1 MERIDCRGIWYKKM
15 GGEVIDLGNPPSMEE
30 IIASQPDVI
39 FLIYKSNSDIYVK
52 NEFMQ
57 NRIYNSLPAVK
68 DRRVYL
74 LPLTFS
80 YNSGVKTLDALKVME
95 RNF

>member
-1 MERIDCRGIWYKKM
+1 MERIDYRGIWYKKM
-15 GGEVIDLGNPPSMEE
+15 GGEVIDWGNPPSMEE
-30 IIASQPDVI
+30 IIESQPDVI
-39 FLIYKSNSDIYVK
+39 FLIYKSNSDICVK

-68 DRRVYL
+68 DRRVDL
-74 LPLTFS
+74 LPLTFA

>member
-1 MERIDCRGIWYKKM
+1 M

-39 FLIYKSNSDIYVK
+39 FLIYKSNSDICVK

-68 DRRVYL
+68 NL
-74 LPLTFS
+74 LPLTFA

-95 RNF
+95 RSF

>member
-1 MERIDCRGIWYKKM
+1 M
-15 GGEVIDLGNPPSMEE
+15 GGEVIDLGNRPSMEE

-39 FLIYKSNSDIYVK
+39 FLIYKSNSDICVK

-57 NRIYNSLPAVK
+57 NRI
-68 DRRVYL
+68 
-74 LPLTFS
+74 

-95 RNF
+95 RNP